1 MLFIDIWALL
11 MEVAVGVR
19 DFCICLNW
27 KVIATPWLWNE
38 QKKKQSTRK
47 VWPGE
52 VWRIPNTHDTQQA
65 HVFAGWSSTRSL

>member
-1 MLFIDIWALL
+1 MLIIDIWALL

-38 QKKKQSTRK
+38 QNKNQSTRK

-52 VWRIPNTHDTQQA
+52 V
-65 HVFAGWSSTRSL
+65 

>member
-11 MEVAVGVR
+11 MEVTVGVR

-38 QKKKQSTRK
+38 QKKTEYTQSVAR
-47 VWPGE
+47 
-52 VWRIPNTHDTQQA
+52 
-65 HVFAGWSSTRSL
+65 RSMTNSEHP